1 MQENKLG
8 ETRASAN
15 GGTDFLLE
23 DKFLFPLK
31 IKETKRKN
39 CPVKAEQPE
48 FKKII
53 EGKRTGREAQE
64 NKKESLPF
72 LGGILILK

>member
-23 DKFLFPLK
+23 NNFLFPLK
-31 IKETKRKN
+31 FKETKRKN
-39 CPVKAEQPE
+39 CPVKESDRSV
-48 FKKII
+48 KTII

-64 NKKESLPF
+64 NKKKSLPF
-72 LGGILILK
+72 